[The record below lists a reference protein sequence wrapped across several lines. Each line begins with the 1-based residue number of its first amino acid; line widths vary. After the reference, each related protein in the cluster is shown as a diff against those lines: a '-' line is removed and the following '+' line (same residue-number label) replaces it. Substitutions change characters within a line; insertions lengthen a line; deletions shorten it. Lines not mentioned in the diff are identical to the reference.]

1 MVRGVPRPHAHPM
14 HSSTPPHT
22 DTPRRLYRSRDDR
35 KIAGVCGG
43 LARYLGVDP
52 VLIRIGAVVLAA
64 MGPGLIAY
72 AAAWILVPE
81 HEQAAEPSSST
92 PTPAPAEP
100 VAA

>member
-1 MVRGVPRPHAHPM
+1 M
-14 HSSTPPHT
+14 HSSTPPRT
-22 DTPRRLYRSRDDR
+22 DTPRRLYRSRDDK

-52 VLIRIGAVVLAA
+52 VLVRIGAVVLAA

-72 AAAWILVPE
+72 VAAWILVPAD
-81 HEQAAEPSSST
+81 EQAAEPSSSS
-92 PTPAPAEP
+92 PTSTPAEP